1 MTSTPAVRTGRWDR
15 VFFSTMSLAMAVVV
29 GVGFSRT
36 YSVRIAAGTMS
47 LLAHLHGAVFA
58 LWMILFIVQA
68 LLVAQ
73 GKTRLHRRVG
83 VGTAFFAVVILVSG
97 TVTAI
102 VAARHGAHG
111 NPPGPLTPIAFLLA
125 APLRDMVVFG
135 SLTGAAIALSRD
147 IQTHKR
153 LMLMATLGAL
163 VPAGAGR
170 FSNPGFGLIVLIVLL
185 AAGPVYDWLSHRC
198 VHGAYIW
205 GIGVTLG
212 SWAIFYAL
220 AQTSLWQSFG
230 QGLIE

>member
-1 MTSTPAVRTGRWDR
+1 MTSTPAVQTGRWDH
-15 VFFSTMSLAMAVVV
+15 VFFSTMSAAMAVVV

-36 YSVRIAAGTMS
+36 YAVRIAAGNLS
-47 LLAHLHGAVFA
+47 PLAHLHGAVFA
-58 LWMILFIVQA
+58 LWMILFLVQA

-73 GKTRLHRRVG
+73 GKTRWHRRVG
-83 VGTAFFAVVILVSG
+83 VGAAFLAVVILISG

-102 VAARHGAHG
+102 IAARHGAHG

-147 IQTHKR
+147 VQAHKR

-170 FSNPGFGLIVLIVLL
+170 FSNPVFGLVVLLALL
-185 AAGPVYDWLSHRC
+185 AAGPVYDWLSHRR
-198 VHGAYIW
+198 VYGAYVW
-205 GIGVTLG
+205 GISVTVG

-220 AQTSLWQSFG
+220 AQTGVWQSFAL
-230 QGLIE
+230 GLIE